1 MQEAPATHT
10 AVMIQT
16 ASFIF
21 AAKLSLIALS
31 MLVATAV
38 SRRFGHGV
46 GGLIAGLPM
55 ILAPLVAILLLDLSA
70 ERVALICWATVANI
84 PACVAHIMMAGWLT
98 VRFNWWQTLSLASLV
113 FLTVSLIGSLLPP
126 WLMVAVAML
135 FTPLAPRFMP
145 AGRLKPEQVAI
156 PATET
161 LLRITAALSVASAAM
176 LVAGEAPALV
186 SAMLLTYPING
197 SVLPAFTRVLYGGE
211 AARALLRG
219 FARGLYGVA
228 IFTLGTA
235 IGLDHFGKWTGY
247 SFGLGCVFIYAAWLA
262 WFSRR

>member
-1 MQEAPATHT
+1 VQPAPDTHT
-10 AVMIQT
+10 ATMIQT
-16 ASFIF
+16 APFIF
-21 AAKLSLIALS
+21 AAKLLLIALS

-46 GGLIAGLPM
+46 GGLVAGLPM
-55 ILAPLVAILLLDLSA
+55 ILAPLMAILLLDLSA

-84 PACVAHIMMAGWLT
+84 PACVAHIMVAGWLT
-98 VRFNWWQTLSLASLV
+98 VRVNWWQTLGLASLV
-113 FLTVSLIGSLLPP
+113 FLTVSLVGSLLPP
-126 WLMVAVAML
+126 WLMVAVAIL
-135 FTPLAPRFMP
+135 FTPFAPRFMP

-161 LLRITAALSVASAAM
+161 LLRISAALIVASAAM
-176 LVAGEAPALV
+176 LVAGEAPALI

-197 SVLPAFTRVLYGGE
+197 SVLPAFTSALYGGQ

-228 IFTLGTA
+228 IFTLSLA
-235 IGLDHFGKWTGY
+235 IGLNHFDKWTGY
-247 SFGLGCVFIYAAWLA
+247 SFGLVCVFIYAAWLT

>member
-1 MQEAPATHT
+1 MS
-10 AVMIQT
+10 QT
-16 ASFIF
+16 APLLF

-31 MLVATAV
+31 MLVATSV

-55 ILAPLVAILLLDLSA
+55 ILAPLIAILLIDLGA
-70 ERVALICWATVANI
+70 ERVAQICWATVANI
-84 PACVAHIMMAGWLT
+84 PACVAHIMAAAWLT
-98 VRFNWWQTLSLASLV
+98 VRFNWWQTLALASTV
-113 FLTVSLIGSLLPP
+113 IVSVSLIGSLLPP
-126 WLMVAVAML
+126 GLMLAIAML

-145 AGRLKPEQVAI
+145 SGRLKPEQVAI
-156 PATET
+156 PASET
-161 LLRITAALSVASAAM
+161 VFRVGAALSVAGAAM
-176 LVAGEAPALV
+176 LVAGEAPALI

-197 SVLPAFTRVLYGGE
+197 SVLPAFTRALYGAE

-228 IFTLGTA
+228 IFTLGAA
-235 IGLDHFGKWTGY
+235 IGLDHFGKWPGY
-247 SFGLGCVFIYAAWLA
+247 GFGLGCVFIYAAWLA